1 MTDNIKELYPFDDF
15 KNVVKEAEK
24 ETVCGV
30 FIGLDKDGY
39 IYGTGGGMHKGKR
52 LSNQDALWLLETF
65 KAKIIAAQPT
75 K

>member
-1 MTDNIKELYPFDDF
+1 MTDNVKELYPLDDF

-30 FIGLDKDGY
+30 FIGFDKDGY

-65 KAKIIAAQPT
+65 KAQILNANK
-75 K
+75 